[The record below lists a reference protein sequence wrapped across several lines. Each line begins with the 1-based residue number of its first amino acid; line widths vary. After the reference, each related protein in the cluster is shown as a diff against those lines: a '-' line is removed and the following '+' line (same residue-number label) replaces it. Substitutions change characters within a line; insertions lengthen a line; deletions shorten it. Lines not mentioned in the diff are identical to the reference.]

1 MPERRPAGRRARWS
15 AAFVVAPTAAAVF
28 AATTAWSAAHDPTPA
43 APGSGSAGSDVTA
56 QQNTLDDQAARVT
69 ALQAQLAQ
77 LRAEAASLG
86 STTGKPVK
94 PAPGSAGGGTA
105 RASTGGSTRGST
117 GTRASG
123 TTRTTTPAPAVH
135 AVTGG
140 S

>member
-1 MPERRPAGRRARWS
+1 MTERTPLRGRRARWS

-43 APGSGSAGSDVTA
+43 SPSSGNSSGTSSGSGGSDVIA
-56 QQNTLDDQAARVT
+56 LQQTLDDQAARVT
-69 ALQAQLAQ
+69 ALQAQLAR

-86 STTGKPVK
+86 HAVGTPVNPP
-94 PAPGSAGGGTA
+94 PA
-105 RASTGGSTRGST
+105 GSTV
-117 GTRASG
+117 TRASG
-123 TTRTTTPAPAVH
+123 TTRTTTRPPAVH

>member
-1 MPERRPAGRRARWS
+1 MTERTPRRGRRARWS

-43 APGSGSAGSDVTA
+43 APSTGSGTSSGSGGSDVIA
-56 QQNTLDDQAARVT
+56 LQQTLDDQAARVT
-69 ALQAQLAQ
+69 ALQAQLAR

-86 STTGKPVK
+86 RGVGTPGK
-94 PAPGSAGGGTA
+94 PGSAGGGA
-105 RASTGGSTRGST
+105 VSTGGSTGI
-117 GTRASG
+117 RASG
-123 TTRTTTPAPAVH
+123 TTPRTTTRAPAVH

>member
-1 MPERRPAGRRARWS
+1 MTERTPLRGRRARWS

-43 APGSGSAGSDVTA
+43 SASSGSSSGGGGSDVTSL
-56 QQNTLDDQAARVT
+56 QQTLDDQAARVA

-86 STTGKPVK
+86 HAIGTPVNPL
-94 PAPGSAGGGTA
+94 PAGA
-105 RASTGGSTRGST
+105 
-117 GTRASG
+117 
-123 TTRTTTPAPAVH
+123 TRTTTRPPAVH

>member
-1 MPERRPAGRRARWS
+1 MTERAPSRGRRARWS

-28 AATTAWSAAHDPTPA
+28 AATTAWSATHDPTPV
-43 APGSGSAGSDVTA
+43 APTSGGGSAVA
-56 QQNTLDDQAARVT
+56 ALQQTLDDQAARVT
-69 ALQAQLAQ
+69 ALQAQLAR

-86 STTGKPVK
+86 LGTGQ
-94 PAPGSAGGGTA
+94 PAAPAAGGRSTG
-105 RASTGGSTRGST
+105 STGGSP

-123 TTRTTTPAPAVH
+123 TTRTVTRPPAVH